1 MYRSP
6 HLTSPHLTL
15 IPERNAYLLVHITI
29 YPSIKPN
36 QARRARISIS
46 IHLLKNAGSARP
58 SDALEILGRSN
69 K

>member
-1 MYRSP
+1 MISP
-6 HLTSPHLTL
+6 SGKK
-15 IPERNAYLLVHITI
+15 
-29 YPSIKPN
+29 SIKPN
-36 QARRARISIS
+36 QARRARISISISIS